1 MTHPPGKPERLAA
14 RAEAAAWLARLRS
27 EERTPEDERGFRA
40 WLAES
45 PLNREA
51 FEVTNAIFD
60 MAGAAD
66 RSMLEAGSSNKVSR
80 RHFLR
85 TGVGLAAAS
94 LAGVVVYLRSG
105 STYATEIGEQRT
117 VVLEDGTRV
126 QLDTDTEIRVSM
138 NDRRRRVRLRRG
150 RAHFEIAEDSK
161 RPFEVMAGTQALT
174 ASRANFDVSLDGV
187 VMAVLSEDGP
197 VSIRSEKAAEA
208 EAGGSATARVVAPG
222 QRLVFADDKIVREE
236 RPDMSRAIAWRD
248 GRLAFFEDS
257 VSAAVAEMNRYTRRP
272 IVILDPHVGQ
282 MQISGNYSVGDAEA
296 FARSLSVLLPVT
308 VGLEKDRVTLRAVQG
323 SPPPSRPTAG

>member
-1 MTHPPGKPERLAA
+1 MSQPPDKQHVQAA

-27 EERTPEDERGFRA
+27 EERTADDERGFRA

-51 FEVTNAIFD
+51 FEVTTAIFD

-66 RSMLEAGSSNKVSR
+66 RGMLANRSAGNVSR
-80 RHFLR
+80 RNFLR

-94 LAGVVVYLRSG
+94 LAGMVVYLRSG

-138 NDRRRRVRLRRG
+138 NDEHRQVRLRKG
-150 RAHFEIAEDSK
+150 RAHFDVAADPN
-161 RPFEVMAGTQALT
+161 RPFEVIAGAQSLT
-174 ASRANFDVSLDGV
+174 ASRSQFDVSRDGV
-187 VMAVLSEDGP
+187 VVAVLLEGGP
-197 VSIRSEKAAEA
+197 VSIKPEDET
-208 EAGGSATARVVAPG
+208 AGNATPRVVTPG
-222 QRLVFADDKIVREE
+222 QRLVFADEKIVRDE

-272 IVILDPHVGQ
+272 IVILDPQVGA
-282 MQISGNYSVGDAEA
+282 MRISGNYSVGDAEA
-296 FARSLSVLLPVT
+296 FARSLSLLLPVT
-308 VGLEKDRVTLRAVQG
+308 VGLEKDRVTLRATQA
-323 SPPPSRPTAG
+323 PSQPAAG

>member
-1 MTHPPGKPERLAA
+1 MTQPPGKQQVQAA

-27 EERTPEDERGFRA
+27 EERTAEDERGFRA

-51 FEVTNAIFD
+51 FEVTSAIFD

-66 RSMLEAGSSNKVSR
+66 RSLLPTRVAGPVSR
-80 RHFLR
+80 RNFLR

-138 NDRRRRVRLRRG
+138 SDDVRRVRLRKG
-150 RAHFEIAEDSK
+150 RAHFNVAEDPA
-161 RPFEVMAGTQALT
+161 RPFEVIAGAQSFT
-174 ASRANFDVSLDGV
+174 ASRAQFDVSRDGV
-187 VMAVLSEDGP
+187 VVAVLLEDGP
-197 VSIRSEKAAEA
+197 VSIKPEDEA
-208 EAGGSATARVVAPG
+208 AGGSTPRVVARG
-222 QRLVFADDKIVREE
+222 QRLVFADEKIVREE
-236 RPDMSRAIAWRD
+236 RPEMSRAIAWRN

-272 IVILDPHVGQ
+272 IVILDPQVGE
-282 MQISGNYSVGDAEA
+282 MRISGNYSVGDAEA
-296 FARSLSVLLPVT
+296 FARSLSLLLPVT
-308 VGLEKDRVTLRAVQG
+308 VGLEKDRVTLRATQ
-323 SPPPSRPTAG
+323 PPSQPAAG